1 MTFDERLDCYR
12 TTITLQDSGFI
23 RDFRMLPFRSI
34 VILMVLAAPAAAQD
48 MATGA
53 AIQTAISGNT
63 VEGSMSA
70 SGAYTEFYAA
80 DGTIKGKDY
89 AGNWS
94 IDGDKMCF
102 AYGTDPTTCW
112 AVQISGDQV
121 TWVGDGGPEG
131 TGTIRAGNPN
141 SF

>member
-1 MTFDERLDCYR
+1 
-12 TTITLQDSGFI
+12 
-23 RDFRMLPFRSI
+23 MLSLRPM
-34 VILMVLAAPAAAQD
+34 LMLLAMATPAVAQD
-48 MATGA
+48 MASGA
-53 AIQTAISGNT
+53 AISAAISGNT
-63 VEGSMSA
+63 VQGSMSA
-70 SGAYTEFYAA
+70 SGAYTEFYAD

-94 IDGDKMCF
+94 IDGNKMCF

-112 AVQISGDQV
+112 AVQISNDQV

-131 TGTIRAGNPN
+131 TGTILAGNPN

>member
-1 MTFDERLDCYR
+1 
-12 TTITLQDSGFI
+12 
-23 RDFRMLPFRSI
+23 MLTRYPFL
-34 VILMVLAAPAAAQD
+34 ILLVLATPVMAQD

-53 AIQTAISGNT
+53 AIRAAISGST

-70 SGAYTEFYAA
+70 SGAYTEFYAP
-80 DGTIKGKDY
+80 DGAIKGKDY
-89 AGNWS
+89 SGNWS
-94 IDGDKMCF
+94 VDGDKMCF

-141 SF
+141 GF